1 VDTHLQNSKTHLRIS
16 KAPRSNSMPR
26 IAVELGLAGLGI
38 ALAICAAAARQP
50 WLDRHFLPSFVV
62 GRAWYVRIE
71 TVVRAAMFVEGAIL
85 ALVVRR
91 RLAAAIAAAPT
102 QAASVAMAAVLALG
116 ASELALRHVHVR
128 SSEWLLPAEEP
139 RRQPD
144 ALLGWTLV
152 PARTGHLSIG
162 GREIDYAIDASG
174 YRVRRLDAPVDVSRP
189 TILFAG
195 ESVIFG
201 EGLTWDESIPAQVS
215 AMTGVQSANLGVNG
229 YSSDQAYL
237 RLRQELPRFR
247 RPVAVVSLFMPV
259 LFGRNLDDD
268 RPHLG
273 PGMTWQP
280 ATPHARLASLLRL
293 LVPYRSDA
301 EVERGVLTTR
311 DVLRATIDLARS
323 RGAAAVIVVPQL
335 GPEDGIDAALRRRV
349 LEDGGLPYVGVELDA
364 SWHVP
369 SDAHPDARGAHAIA
383 AAIAARL
390 RSMIPTRRM

>member
-1 VDTHLQNSKTHLRIS
+1 VNTQLQNSKTHLRIS
-16 KAPRSNSMPR
+16 KVPRSASVPR

-38 ALAICAAAARQP
+38 ALAICAAAAKQS

-62 GRAWYVRIE
+62 SRAWYVRIE
-71 TVVRAAMFVEGAIL
+71 TAVRGATFVVGAIL
-85 ALVVRR
+85 ALAARR
-91 RLAAAIAAAPT
+91 KLAASIVAAPTLAASVAIAAA
-102 QAASVAMAAVLALG
+102 LALG
-116 ASELALRHVHVR
+116 ASELALRHVHIR

-162 GREIDYAIDASG
+162 GRDIEYAIDASG
-174 YRVRRLDAPVDVSRP
+174 YRVRRLDAPVDVSQP

-201 EGLTWDESIPAQVS
+201 EGLTWDETIPAQVS

-237 RLRQELPRFR
+237 RLRQELPRFH
-247 RPVAVVSLFMPV
+247 RPTAVVSLFMPV

-280 ATPHARLASLLRL
+280 ATAHTRLSSLVRL
-293 LVPYRSDA
+293 LVPYRTDA
-301 EVERGVLTTR
+301 QVERGVIMTR
-311 DVLRATIDLARS
+311 DVFRATIDLARS
-323 RGAAAVIVVPQL
+323 RGATSVIVVPQL

-349 LEDGGLPYVGVELDA
+349 LDDGGLPYVRVQLDA

-369 SDAHPDARGAHAIA
+369 SDQHPDARGAHAIA
-383 AAIAARL
+383 AAIAARVA
-390 RSMIPTRRM
+390 RP

>member
-1 VDTHLQNSKTHLRIS
+1 MNTQLQNSKTHLRIS
-16 KAPRSNSMPR
+16 KVPSRV
-26 IAVELGLAGLGI
+26 AVEVGLAGLGL

-62 GRAWYVRIE
+62 SRAWYVRIE
-71 TVVRAAMFVEGAIL
+71 TAVRAATFVAGAIL
-85 ALVVRR
+85 ALVARR
-91 RLAAAIAAAPT
+91 RLAAAIAAAPM
-102 QAASVAMAAVLALG
+102 QAASVAIAALLALG
-116 ASELALRHVHVR
+116 ASELALRHLHVR

-144 ALLGWTLV
+144 AVLGWTLV
-152 PARTGHLSIG
+152 SARTGHLSIG
-162 GREIDYAIDASG
+162 GRDIDYAIDAAG
-174 YRVRRLDAPVDVSRP
+174 YRVRRQDAPVDVSQP

-201 EGLTWDESIPAQVS
+201 EGLMWDETIPAQVS
-215 AMTGVQSANLGVNG
+215 AMIGVQSANLGVNG
-229 YSSDQAYL
+229 YSSDQAYM
-237 RLRQELPRFR
+237 RLRQELPRFH
-247 RPVAVVSLFMPV
+247 RPAAVVSLFMPV

-280 ATPHARLASLLRL
+280 ATAHARLASLVRL
-293 LVPYRSDA
+293 LVPYRTGA
-301 EVERGVLTTR
+301 QVEGGVMMTR

-323 RGAAAVIVVPQL
+323 RGAAPVIVVPQI
-335 GPEDGIDAALRRRV
+335 GPEDAIDAALRRRV
-349 LEDGGLPYVGVELDA
+349 LDDGRLPYVRVELDA

-369 SDAHPDARGAHAIA
+369 SDQHPDARGAHAIA

-390 RSMIPTRRM
+390 RSMMCAACRW